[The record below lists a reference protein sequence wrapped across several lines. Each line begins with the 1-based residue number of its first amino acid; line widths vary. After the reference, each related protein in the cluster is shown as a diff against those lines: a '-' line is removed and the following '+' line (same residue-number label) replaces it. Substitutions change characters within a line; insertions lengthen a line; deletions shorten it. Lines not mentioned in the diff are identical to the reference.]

1 MTSLVLHPQHE
12 CAPRVIRT
20 LAMACAIALN
30 LTALLIALR
39 PLPLTP
45 IALPVVQP
53 SIRTILVQPPHALPI
68 PPPPVLQPVHHRV
81 PHSTATL
88 RVPQPIADVSRP
100 VANPVTPTETS
111 NISTPVTQPVAQPST
126 STGSSDATIAYET
139 ATPPPYPIAEV
150 RAGVQGT
157 VLLRVLVDE
166 TGKPVQVLVAKSSGS
181 RELDRAAL
189 KHVLAA
195 WRFHPAQ
202 RDGHAIEAWA
212 QVPVEFKLSG
222 A

>member
-1 MTSLVLHPQHE
+1 MPDAVSTPWKLLNAKTGSGSAACAAHLEAAQAFTIRHLPGFRHRRSVIPDRGAAVSDAPATSPQKKEWPMTSLVLHPQHE

-100 VANPVTPTETS
+100 VANPVT
-111 NISTPVTQPVAQPST
+111 QPVAQPST

-157 VLLRVLVDE
+157 VLLRVLVD
-166 TGKPVQVLVAKSSGS
+166 
-181 RELDRAAL
+181 
-189 KHVLAA
+189 
-195 WRFHPAQ
+195 
-202 RDGHAIEAWA
+202 
-212 QVPVEFKLSG
+212 
-222 A
+222 

>member
-12 CAPRVIRT
+12 CAPHVIRT

-30 LTALLIALR
+30 LAALLIALR

-45 IALPVVQP
+45 IAMPAVQP
-53 SIRTILVQPPHALPI
+53 AIRTILFQPPRTLPV
-68 PPPPVLQPVHHRV
+68 PPPPVLQPVHHRA

-88 RVPQPIADVSRP
+88 RAPQPITDVRTP
-100 VANPVTPTETS
+100 KANPVATTETS
-111 NISTPVTQPVAQPST
+111 NISTPVTQPVAQLST
-126 STGSSDATIAYET
+126 SIGSSDATIAYET

-166 TGKPVQVLVAKSSGS
+166 NGKPVQVLIIKSSGS
-181 RELDRAAL
+181 RELDQAAL